1 MINKIHSNVK
11 QMLAEA
17 RMITQRHHS
26 VHKLLPEAPKER
38 NKVEWSFN
46 YSQRQKSVEPTK
58 KKASHLQTEPDT
70 DYVKRKR
77 TITEHTD
84 HKPYLSREEKRA
96 LLPD

>member
-1 MINKIHSNVK
+1 
-11 QMLAEA
+11 
-17 RMITQRHHS
+17 
-26 VHKLLPEAPKER
+26 
-38 NKVEWSFN
+38 VES
-46 YSQRQKSVEPTK
+46 TK
-58 KKASHLQTEPDT
+58 KMASHLQTEPDT